1 MKQRIFCLV
10 ASFLMLS
17 CGEDNLPEY
26 IKLGGLR
33 VLALEVNSG
42 GFSEVA
48 AGSTVTVVPYVS
60 AIDFSGSIQ
69 YSAQGCVD
77 PGLGFG
83 AEPTC
88 EGVPGAVVLASN
100 ASLTAPGSVNDWTG
114 AADSFN
120 VNLPASGVIFAGK
133 SAQEQFNGV
142 SYLVTYS
149 LQDSLGRSV
158 KSFRRI
164 VVSTKTPKNQ
174 NPSSV
179 SVLSNGSVFTSYPL
193 NSSVNLS
200 ISIAGVGAESF
211 SEQLSD
217 GSFRARS
224 EEITTTWFISDGEMK
239 FFRTLSGDVN
249 QFTGPSALPSGR
261 KAYVIAVTRDGRG
274 GVAVTQRA
282 FP

>member
-1 MKQRIFCLV
+1 
-10 ASFLMLS
+10 
-17 CGEDNLPEY
+17 
-26 IKLGGLR
+26 
-33 VLALEVNSG
+33 
-42 GFSEVA
+42 
-48 AGSTVTVVPYVS
+48 
-60 AIDFSGSIQ
+60 SIQ